1 MLLMKDTLMM
11 AVRAISLKVQK
22 GIAMKLDL

>member
-1 MLLMKDTLMM
+1 MKDSLMM